1 MRMQYTTTGTAL
13 NVYLVTM
20 EQLSTAVLQ
29 DLNELANVDGCKAPG
44 IVD

>member
-1 MRMQYTTTGTAL
+1 MRMQYTATGTAL

-29 DLNELANVDGCKAPG
+29 DLNESAHVVGCKDPG